1 MNHDDVFPEATNERP
16 GSMVMVEVN
25 GQQYP
30 MKTATQCRT
39 CMSPYRRQIEQY
51 LIEGMSYGWI
61 ANEIGGYEKKKNQRF
76 DHPTLYSVREHV
88 ARNHM
93 PLGPTAERALIEQ
106 RSQEIGRDLEQYQG
120 SLVDHV
126 AANQLVI
133 SRGMA
138 KLARGELSPSMSDL
152 LNAVRMQ
159 QSIEQSKEEGVD
171 SAAWQEAL
179 VAYMEVAQQ
188 FIPPESIQSYG
199 QALAQHPVLRAM
211 MGGQQRPAIDGEV
224 VAESDGG

>member
-1 MNHDDVFPEATNERP
+1 MDHDDAFPVVPDDRP
-16 GSMVMVEVN
+16 GSMIMVEVN

-30 MKTATQCRT
+30 MKTVTQCRT

-61 ANEIGGYEKKKNQRF
+61 ATEVSGYEKRPNQRF
-76 DHPTLYSVREHV
+76 DHPTLYSIREHV

-106 RSQEIGRDLEQYQG
+106 RSQEIGRDLEGYQG
-120 SLVDHV
+120 SLADYA
-126 AANQLVI
+126 AANQLII

-138 KLARGELSPSMSDL
+138 KMARGELSPSMGDL

-159 QSIEQSKEEGVD
+159 HSIEQAKEEGVD

-188 FIPPESIQSYG
+188 FIPQESIQAYG
-199 QALAQHPVLRAM
+199 QALAKHPVLRAM
-211 MGGQQRPAIDGEV
+211 MSGQRPAIDGEV
-224 VAESDGG
+224 VAERDEG